1 MNLNTEHQIEL
12 LGLMKHWVVATQNDK
27 TKDNNYMVVG
37 NDSFEQQS
45 LGNPY
50 ELVEMIE
57 DLRSLLYEKDYQ
69 GFERYISG
77 KGTRSEEFRYYLN
90 LLFDDMIRQVN
101 IRNQRKDSKYKM
113 LYLTFVDFLEKL
125 PKQKQYYQDNK
136 EARQAYQVLY
146 ELGYPKEER
155 IQGKKK

>member
-1 MNLNTEHQIEL
+1 MDLDTEHQIEL

-57 DLRSLLYEKDYQ
+57 DLRSLLYEKDYK
-69 GFERYISG
+69 GFEAYISRKYNDG
-77 KGTRSEEFRYYLN
+77 SRKEFRYYLN

-113 LYLTFVDFLEKL
+113 MYLTFVDFLEKL
-125 PKQKQYYQDNK
+125 PKAK
-136 EARQAYQVLY
+136 
-146 ELGYPKEER
+146 
-155 IQGKKK
+155 

>member
-113 LYLTFVDFLEKL
+113 LYLTFVDFLQKL
-125 PKQKQYYQDNK
+125 PKQK
-136 EARQAYQVLY
+136 
-146 ELGYPKEER
+146 
-155 IQGKKK
+155 

>member
-1 MNLNTEHQIEL
+1 MDLDTEHQIEL

-57 DLRSLLYEKDYQ
+57 DLRSLLYEKDYE
-69 GFERYISG
+69 GFDRYISRKDNDG
-77 KGTRSEEFRYYLN
+77 SRKEFRYYLN

-113 LYLTFVDFLEKL
+113 MYLTFVDFLEKL
-125 PKQKQYYQDNK
+125 PKRK
-136 EARQAYQVLY
+136 
-146 ELGYPKEER
+146 
-155 IQGKKK
+155 

>member
-57 DLRSLLYEKDYQ
+57 DLRSLLYEKDYK
-69 GFERYISG
+69 GFDRYISRKDNDG
-77 KGTRSEEFRYYLN
+77 SRKEFRYYLN

-113 LYLTFVDFLEKL
+113 MYLTFVDFLEKL
-125 PKQKQYYQDNK
+125 PKK
-136 EARQAYQVLY
+136 
-146 ELGYPKEER
+146 
-155 IQGKKK
+155 

>member
-1 MNLNTEHQIEL
+1 MDLNTEHQIEL

-57 DLRSLLYEKDYQ
+57 DLRSLLYEKDYE
-69 GFERYISG
+69 GFDRYISRKDNDG
-77 KGTRSEEFRYYLN
+77 SRKEFRYYLN

-113 LYLTFVDFLEKL
+113 MYLTFVDFLEKL
-125 PKQKQYYQDNK
+125 PKVK
-136 EARQAYQVLY
+136 
-146 ELGYPKEER
+146 
-155 IQGKKK
+155 

>member
-57 DLRSLLYEKDYQ
+57 DLRSLLYEKDYK
-69 GFERYISG
+69 GFERYRSG

-125 PKQKQYYQDNK
+125 PKK
-136 EARQAYQVLY
+136 
-146 ELGYPKEER
+146 
-155 IQGKKK
+155 

>member
-57 DLRSLLYEKDYQ
+57 DLRSLLYEKDYK
-69 GFERYISG
+69 GFERYISS
-77 KGTRSEEFRYYLN
+77 KENRSEEFRYYLN

-125 PKQKQYYQDNK
+125 PK
-136 EARQAYQVLY
+136 
-146 ELGYPKEER
+146 
-155 IQGKKK
+155 GK